1 MAFEEGGSFEVWG
14 KVGGGG
20 VNFLVGLGCTW
31 VWFMER
37 HPYGSGDF

>member
-20 VNFLVGLGCTW
+20 VNLLVGLGCT
-31 VWFMER
+31 
-37 HPYGSGDF
+37 

>member
-20 VNFLVGLGCTW
+20 VVNFLVGLGCT
-31 VWFMER
+31 
-37 HPYGSGDF
+37 

>member
-20 VNFLVGLGCTW
+20 VNFLVGLGCK
-31 VWFMER
+31 
-37 HPYGSGDF
+37 